1 MRSLILALALFQIS
15 ESIEVHVAEVDVVV
29 VDGAGKPVSGLT
41 KADFELRVD
50 GRVRDISNF
59 YAAEGDRSPVTGD
72 GAATPPSSVTSHPSP
87 VTSSPSPVPPTHVVV
102 FVDEERL
109 DLRERNRVLASL
121 GKFVESHLRPGV
133 DVAVI
138 VFNHGLKTRL
148 QPTRDSAKLHAIIDE
163 ISRETPRLN
172 ETLSERRRI
181 MQMIDDAVVENGR
194 RGGLLSPDVIKQRM
208 FVYGEHQITDLRQS
222 LEAIELVMKRLR
234 GATGRKVFVHVSSG
248 LPLQPAVELYDYFE
262 RRLHQSISL
271 DKVGLQQ
278 MSAYQYLVG
287 AAQAAGVA
295 LYTIDASGLTG
306 DEGSNLQTNSVDHLD
321 SHLMRDNLHGPLQML
336 ADETGGKAIINEN
349 DFDRA
354 FGEIEAQYTTYYSLG
369 FRADSDKATHKIDV
383 RVKRPGLTV
392 RSARA
397 YRGRDADE
405 RARDGVEAQF
415 DFPSNENPLGVAI
428 ALGRIENGN
437 VPVRV
442 AVAPEKLIVLEKKAH
457 VRCYFQMRN
466 ADGGTSPLRAVDEE
480 IAVSDESAPVVLRPI
495 GMKLRPGKY
504 TLSMAVRDLV
514 SNDTSFVTRAI
525 EVPAL
530 R

>member
-1 MRSLILALALFQIS
+1 VRSLILALVLFQIS

-41 KADFELRVD
+41 KDDFEVRVD
-50 GRVRDISNF
+50 GKLRPISNF
-59 YAAEGDRSPVTGD
+59 YAVDQRDRARLTGD
-72 GAATPPSSVTSHPSP
+72 SAAAAPSP
-87 VTSSPSPVPPTHVVV
+87 VAAPLPPVPPTHIVV
-102 FVDEERL
+102 FVDQERL
-109 DLRERNRVLASL
+109 ELRQRNRVLASL
-121 GKFVESHLRPGV
+121 GKFVDSHLQPGV

-138 VFNHGLKTRL
+138 VYNHGLKTRL
-148 QPTRDSAKLHAIIDE
+148 QPTRDRATLHAAIE
-163 ISRETPRLN
+163 AISRETPRLG

-181 MQMIDDAVVENGR
+181 MQMIDDAVSESGR
-194 RGGLLSPDVIKQRM
+194 RGGLAPDQIKQRM

-262 RRLHQSISL
+262 RRLHTSISL

-278 MSAYQYLVG
+278 MSAYQYLVS
-287 AAQAAGVA
+287 AAQSAGVA

-306 DEGSNLQTNSVDHLD
+306 DEGSNLQTTSYEHLD
-321 SHLMRDNLHGPLQML
+321 SGLIRDNLHGPLQML
-336 ADETGGKAIINEN
+336 ADETGGKAILNEN

-369 FRADSDKATHKIDV
+369 VRADSDKGMHKVDV
-383 RVKRPGLTV
+383 HVKRPGLTA
-392 RSARA
+392 RSAKA

-415 DFPSNENPLGVAI
+415 DFPSNENPLGAAVV
-428 ALGRIENGN
+428 LGGIDNGA
-437 VPVRV
+437 VPLLITI
-442 AVAPEKLIVLEKKAH
+442 APEKLVVLERKAR
-457 VRCYFQMRN
+457 VRCYFEIRN
-466 ADGGTSPLRAVDEE
+466 ADGGASPLRVVDEE
-480 IAVSDESAPVVLRPI
+480 VAVGDEHAPVALRPI
-495 GMKLRPGKY
+495 VMKLRPGKY
-504 TLSMAVRDLV
+504 TLSVAVRDLV

-525 EVPAL
+525 EVPAP